1 LTADQ
6 ARSNDANTLMVL
18 KLGKGAAAYLT
29 RRFGVDALGVL
40 EDALNQHAE
49 TYAWQITHL
58 WQGRP
63 ETIIQFLVP
72 QLRVRL
78 RAIIGQ
84 TSGKSGHGYFFVVAA
99 EKITKPETY
108 EAWAHPIHG
117 GVIVLRE
124 NEHEITRCGI
134 CTRPLPSNNG
144 DVEKC
149 PYCLH
154 QYKDDTAIVKVD
166 TEPVPLMVQF
176 DVAALT
182 PDEDHQASGFG
193 IAFHPDASEHL
204 RQLQRK
210 ERATIMKHV
219 TKNFEGYRCG
229 VLKLRSGAYIA
240 IAKRLPT
247 TRDDDRDR
255 RTELRLLDKQLRETH
270 IGYILDPYELR
281 QAQAKADRWSKTKP
295 H

>member
-6 ARSNDANTLMVL
+6 PRSNDADTLMVL
-18 KLGKGAAAYLT
+18 KLGKGAAAYLV
-29 RRFGVDALGVL
+29 RRFGADALRIL
-40 EDALNQHAE
+40 EDALNHAE
-49 TYAWQITHL
+49 TYAYQTIHT

-63 ETIIQFLVP
+63 EPIIQFLLP
-72 QLRVRL
+72 QLRTRL
-78 RAIIGQ
+78 RAIKRQ
-84 TSGKSGHGYFFVVAA
+84 TNGNSGHAYLFVVAA
-99 EKITKPETY
+99 EKITKAETY
-108 EAWAHPIHG
+108 EAWAHPIEAP
-117 GVIVLRE
+117 VIVLRE

-134 CTRPLPSNNG
+134 CTRPLPSNKG

-154 QYKDDTAIVKVD
+154 QYKDDTAIVKVN

-182 PDEDHQASGFG
+182 TEEDPQTSGFG
-193 IAFHPDASEHL
+193 IAFHPDAGEHL

-210 ERATIMKHV
+210 ERATIIRQV

-240 IAKRLPT
+240 IAKRLPI

-255 RTELRLLDKQLRETH
+255 QTELRLLDKQLRETQ
-270 IGYILDPYELR
+270 IGYILDAYELR
-281 QAQAKADRWSKTKP
+281 QAQAKAEHWNKTKT